1 MDVILSVIGV
11 AFSATSLVLSLTAA
25 ETRVRV
31 KITAVLLSLSV
42 TGILGTLTVGTW
54 TEQRRINRTRE
65 DVMRLFSDNNPL
77 SFDQVFADLNYE
89 GYSDVATAVDALLED
104 RLIHQRPVEVTSA
117 SGNKY
122 VVRVYNSI
130 NFPIP

>member
-54 TEQRRINRTRE
+54 TEQRRINRTKE